1 MSEISIPAHLP
12 DWIRDHIRRYLES
25 DGADGHMWDL
35 GGPGLVPTLL
45 LTTTGRKSGKPQILP
60 LIYGKTENGY
70 AIVASKGGAPS
81 HPAWYLNLTAQ
92 PEVKVQVEAERFPAR
107 ARTATGAERSTLWDQ
122 IYSPYAD
129 YQKRTERKI
138 PVVILE
144 PSADPAAERPVR

>member
-1 MSEISIPAHLP
+1 MSEVSIPAHLP
-12 DWIRDHIRRYLES
+12 DWIRNHIRRYLES

-60 LIYGKTENGY
+60 LIYGKTESGF

-81 HPAWYLNLTAQ
+81 HPAWYFNLTAY
-92 PEVKVQVEAERFPAR
+92 PEVEVQVEEQRFSAR
-107 ARTATGAERSTLWDQ
+107 ARTATEAERSTLWYQ
-122 IYSPYAD
+122 MVGIYSPYAD
-129 YQKRTERKI
+129 YQKRTEREI

-144 PSADPAAERPVR
+144 PLGD